1 MTSHSSFCIVRAIL
15 PITIKSKCYTLSK
28 KQRWV
33 FITLRWKA
41 IESIEEREENVA
53 NKHFLLFPRFK
64 LHLLSAMAFKL
75 DQCKILL
82 SL

>member
-15 PITIKSKCYTLSK
+15 PITIISKCYTLSK

-53 NKHFLLFPRFK
+53 NSR
-64 LHLLSAMAFKL
+64 
-75 DQCKILL
+75 
-82 SL
+82 